1 MNLFSTRDEAYHRYQ
16 KRSVAEAYSLSS
28 LLELES
34 SVDSCTEIFTS
45 QLSKFATKCTPI
57 DLGTWLQYYAFD
69 VIGEIAFA
77 KKLGFLEQGR
87 DIDGMM
93 QAIKGMLVYAS
104 LCGQIPKMHKV
115 LLGNP
120 LLTLFMPSMESW
132 NQVLQFTL
140 KAVNSVASLKRDGDK
155 IDEYQ
160 GEGEGEG
167 GKDMMSR
174 WMAIHRA
181 DPEKLSVRDIIVHLS
196 ANVFVGAATTS
207 IALRAILYFLM
218 RNSRCMDKVRGE
230 IDTAVLAGRV
240 GNPILYHESLAH
252 LPYTTAVIK
261 EALRLHPST
270 GLIIEREVP
279 QPGTTICGEYIPGG
293 TVVGINAWVVNR
305 NERVFHDPH
314 VFIPERWLDSTPEKL
329 KEMEQTIFTFGYGPR
344 ACVGKN
350 ISFIEMHKIVPQLLR
365 EFDIRLNSSKEWN
378 VRNIWFVQQEGMI
391 CDLVK
396 R

>member
-1 MNLFSTRDEAYHRYQ
+1 MNLFSTRDEAYHRQQ
-16 KRSVAEAYSLSS
+16 KRIIANSYSVSS

-34 SVDSCTEIFTS
+34 SVNSCTEVFTS
-45 QLSKFATKCTPI
+45 QLSKFATKGTPI
-57 DLGTWLQYYAFD
+57 DLGLWLQYYAFD
-69 VIGEIAFA
+69 VIGEITFA
-77 KKLGFLEQGR
+77 KKLGFLEQGC

-120 LLTLFMPSMESW
+120 LLTRFVPSMESW

-155 IDEYQ
+155 INAYQ
-160 GEGEGEG
+160 REDTG

-174 WMAIHRA
+174 WMVVHRD

-196 ANVFVGAATTS
+196 ANVFVGAATTA
-207 IALRAILYFLM
+207 IALRATLDFLL
-218 RNSRCMDKVRGE
+218 RDSRIMDKVRGE
-230 IDTAVLAGRV
+230 IDAAVLARRV
-240 GNPILYHESLAH
+240 GNPISYRESLAH
-252 LPYTTAVIK
+252 LPYMTAVIK

-279 QPGTTICGEYIPGG
+279 QPGATICGKYVPGG
-293 TVVGINAWVVNR
+293 TIVGINAWVVNR
-305 NERVFHDPH
+305 NARVFHDPD
-314 VFIPERWLDSTPEKL
+314 VFIPERWLESTPEQL
-329 KEMEQTIFTFGYGPR
+329 MEMEQTIFTFGAGPR

-350 ISFIEMHKIVPQLLR
+350 VSFIEMHKILPQLLR
-365 EFDIRLNSSKEWN
+365 EFEVRLNSPKELT
-378 VRNIWFVQQEGMI
+378 VRNIWFVQQEGLI
-391 CDLVK
+391 CDLVQ